1 MSQSQKANQPTRK
14 PASPGTRPASKRPL
28 PKRPRANTGCLS
40 GLLYFLFIVGI
51 SALLT
56 GFGWLSANEVLG
68 LSKPEGTVTVTVK
81 APVTIG
87 EIADDLKEKGVI
99 QYKWLFTLY
108 AGVTDAESD
117 IEPGTYEIR
126 TNFDYM
132 AIVHAMDG
140 RSDARVVVKV
150 VIPEG
155 YTMREIF
162 ALLEE
167 NKVSTAAKLWET
179 ARSHVFPFDFL
190 EELPEADNRL
200 EGYLFPDTYE
210 FYVNENPVDVLS
222 KMLMNFDRKFTDDMR
237 EYLEGIDY
245 TMREI
250 VIIAS
255 MIEKEA
261 AGADDAPLISSVIMN
276 RLRSDRFPYL
286 QIDATILYALPE
298 HKTQLTEADLR
309 VDSPYNTYV
318 HPGLPPGPI
327 ASPGKLSLMAALEPE
342 DTDYYYYAVNKDGVH
357 QFSRTEAE
365 HNKIREE
372 ARRAAEQQG

>member
-1 MSQSQKANQPTRK
+1 MAQPQKTNRPARK
-14 PASPGTRPASKRPL
+14 PASAGARPVSKKPL

-40 GLLYFLFIVGI
+40 GLLYFLFVVGI

-68 LSKPEGTVTVTVK
+68 LSKPEGVVTITVK
-81 APVTIG
+81 APVKVG
-87 EIADDLKEKGVI
+87 EVADALEAKGVI
-99 QYKWLFTLY
+99 QYKWLFALY
-108 AGVTDAESD
+108 AGVTDAEAD
-117 IEPGTYEIR
+117 IKPGTYDIR
-126 TNFDYM
+126 TNLDYM

-140 RSDARVVVKV
+140 RSDDRAVVKV

-162 ALLEE
+162 AALEE

-179 ARSHVFPFDFL
+179 ARSHEFPFDFL
-190 EELPEADNRL
+190 EGLPEADNRL

-210 FYVNENPVDVLS
+210 FYVDENPVDVLS

-237 EYLEGIDY
+237 AYLEGVDH

-276 RLRSDRFPYL
+276 RLRSDRFPCL

-298 HKTQLTEADLR
+298 HKTQLTEEDLR
-309 VDSPYNTYV
+309 VDSPYNTYLY
-318 HPGLPPGPI
+318 PGLPPGPI
-327 ASPGKLSLMAALEPE
+327 ASPGKSSLMAALEPE
-342 DTDYYYYAVNKDGVH
+342 DTDYYFYAVNKDGVH

-365 HNKIREE
+365 HNQIKEE
-372 ARRAAEQQG
+372 ARRAGRQR

>member
-1 MSQSQKANQPTRK
+1 MS
-14 PASPGTRPASKRPL
+14 
-28 PKRPRANTGCLS
+28 KRPRANTGCLS
-40 GLLYFLFIVGI
+40 GLLYFLFVVGI

-68 LSKPEGTVTVTVK
+68 LSKPEGVVTIEVK

-87 EIADDLKEKGVI
+87 EIADDLQEKGVI

-108 AGVTDAESD
+108 AGVTDAEAD

-140 RSDARVVVKV
+140 RSDDRVVVKV

-155 YTMREIF
+155 YTMQEIF
-162 ALLEE
+162 AALEE
-167 NKVSTAAKLWET
+167 NKVSTVAKLWET
-179 ARSHVFPFDFL
+179 ARSHAFPFDFL
-190 EELPEADNRL
+190 EGLPETDNRL

-237 EYLEGIDY
+237 EYLNGIDY
-245 TMREI
+245 TMHEV

-261 AGADDAPLISSVIMN
+261 AGADDAPLVSSVIMN
-276 RLRSDRFPYL
+276 RLRSDRFPCL

-298 HKTQLTEADLR
+298 YKAQLTQEDLR
-309 VDSPYNTYV
+309 VDSPYNTYLY
-318 HPGLPPGPI
+318 PGLPPGPI
-327 ASPGKLSLMAALEPE
+327 ASPGKSSLMAALEPE

-357 QFSRTEAE
+357 QFSRTKAE
-365 HNKIREE
+365 HDQIVEE
-372 ARRAAEQQG
+372 AKQAERQG

>member
-1 MSQSQKANQPTRK
+1 MS
-14 PASPGTRPASKRPL
+14 
-28 PKRPRANTGCLS
+28 KRPRANTGCLS
-40 GLLYFLFIVGI
+40 GLLYFLFVVGI

-68 LSKPEGTVTVTVK
+68 LSKPEGVVTITVK

-87 EIADDLKEKGVI
+87 EVADDLKEKGVI
-99 QYKWLFTLY
+99 QYTWLFTLY
-108 AGVTDAESD
+108 AGVTDAEAD
-117 IEPGTYEIR
+117 IKPGTYEIR

-140 RSDARVVVKV
+140 RSDDRVVVKV

-155 YTMREIF
+155 YTMQEIF
-162 ALLEE
+162 AVLEE

-179 ARSHVFPFDFL
+179 ARSHTFPFDFL
-190 EELPEADNRL
+190 EGLPEADDRL

-237 EYLEGIDY
+237 EYLDGTDY

-261 AGADDAPLISSVIMN
+261 AGADDAPLISSVILN
-276 RLRSDRFPYL
+276 RLRSDRFPCL
-286 QIDATILYALPE
+286 QIDATILYVLPE
-298 HKTQLTEADLR
+298 HKTQLTQEDLR
-309 VDSPYNTYV
+309 VDSPYNTYIY
-318 HPGLPPGPI
+318 PGLPPGPI
-327 ASPGKLSLMAALEPE
+327 ASPGKSSLMAALEPE

-357 QFSRTEAE
+357 QFSRTKAE
-365 HNKIREE
+365 HDQIVEE
-372 ARRAAEQQG
+372 AKRAGRQG